1 LQSKGQQRFG
11 IKDSRS
17 RSYRIAVG
25 PKVHPLLLLHKFRRE
40 EGKNAKETRREEQ
53 KVSEEMDPQI
63 AQMLAAC
70 NAFNPRN
77 PRNPRFPL
85 FFAFPSR
92 PSLLRGASKFFDPT
106 CNLCV

>member
-25 PKVHPLLLLHKFRRE
+25 PKVHPLLLLYKMRRE

-53 KVSEEMDPQI
+53 KVREEMDPQI
-63 AQMLAAC
+63 AQMLADC

-77 PRNPRFPL
+77 PRFPP

-92 PSLLRGASKFFDPT
+92 PSLLRGASEFFDPN